1 LRIDSSCPGQ
11 QLLPLRRTFLEFQL
25 GLIGLDRTR
34 RALLCGDLATLLR
47 SLWSGHFDG
56 LAAATEDAVLL
67 LDLQVREAAHRL
79 GCHRTFLCLLE
90 IATVAL
96 CGKFEAVIE
105 MDLVDIGGH
114 SLELGES
121 TVPGRGSTA
130 RGEAHGQKSKDVK
143 PPNHGSSTLACA
155 CVARS

>member
-1 LRIDSSCPGQ
+1 
-11 QLLPLRRTFLEFQL
+11 LPLCRTFLEFQL
-25 GLIGLDRTR
+25 GLVGLDRAR
-34 RALLCGDLATLLR
+34 RARLCSDLATLRRGLR
-47 SLWSGHFDG
+47 SGHFDG
-56 LAAATEDAVLL
+56 LAAATDDAVLL
-67 LDLQVREAAHRL
+67 LDLQVREATHRL
-79 GCHRTFLCLLE
+79 GCHRTFFCLLE
-90 IATVAL
+90 IATVTL
-96 CGKFEAVIE
+96 CGKFEAVVE

-130 RGEAHGQKSKDVK
+130 RREAHGKKCKNVK